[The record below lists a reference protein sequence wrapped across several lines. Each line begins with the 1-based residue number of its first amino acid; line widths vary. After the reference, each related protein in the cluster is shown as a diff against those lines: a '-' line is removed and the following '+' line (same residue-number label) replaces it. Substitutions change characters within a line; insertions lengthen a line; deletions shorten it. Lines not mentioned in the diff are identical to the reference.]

1 MKRWKARMT
10 KQSRIPAWG
19 KAVVLAAVIALVA
32 ACATSPTGRTQLK
45 LFSSQ
50 EIAQMGQQSFRQMR
64 EQLPSI
70 DESELYEYVNCV
82 AEPMLQE
89 VGGDWQVVLFDQDQ
103 VNAFALPGN
112 NIGIYRG
119 LLRVAENQHQL
130 ATVVGHEIGHV
141 LADHGNERV
150 STAFATQ
157 AGLELG
163 SAIAGGTPT
172 GNHVMAALGLGAEV
186 GIMLPFSRA
195 QETEADIIG
204 LRLMADAGFDPQE
217 SVKLWENM
225 EKAAGGSRPPDFL
238 STHPGPQ
245 ARMRTLGQ
253 NMEDAVSRQRRA
265 HEAGKRP
272 DCFLSDSA
280 RAQLQE

>member
-1 MKRWKARMT
+1 MKKLPGIPRWVAT
-10 KQSRIPAWG
+10 IT
-19 KAVVLAAVIALVA
+19 LIALVTTVT
-32 ACATSPTGRTQLK
+32 ACATSPTGRSQFK

-50 EIAQMGQQSFRQMR
+50 EISQMGNQSYQQMR
-64 EQLPSI
+64 EQLPVV
-70 DESELYEYVNCV
+70 EGGELYAYVNCV
-82 AEPMLQE
+82 AEPMLRE
-89 VGGDWQVVLFDQDQ
+89 VGGDWQVTLFDEDE

-130 ATVVGHEIGHV
+130 AAVVGHEIAHV
-141 LADHGNERV
+141 QAEHGNERV

-172 GNHVMAALGLGAEV
+172 GNYVMAALGLGAQV

-195 QETEADIIG
+195 QETEADVIG
-204 LRLMADAGFDPQE
+204 LRLMADAGFDPTE
-217 SVKLWENM
+217 SIKLWENM
-225 EKAAGGSRPPDFL
+225 DKAAGGGRPPDFL
-238 STHPGPQ
+238 STHPGPS
-245 ARMRTLGQ
+245 ARIRTLTQ
-253 NMEDAVSRQRRA
+253 HMDDAVSRQQQA
-265 HEAGKRP
+265 HSQGKRP

-280 RAQLQE
+280 RAQLQN